1 MSGLM
6 MGRIS
11 KIVGA
16 LLFTYGVLTGI
27 SMLFVPDS
35 IYNQYYLYYMGQTG
49 IFILLGIFL
58 FKRGGRK
65 KQGDEDTATASVE
78 KEDTS

>member
-1 MSGLM
+1 

-35 IYNQYYLYYMGQTG
+35 IYNQYYLYYMGQTS

-65 KQGDEDTATASVE
+65 KQGDEDTATASV
-78 KEDTS
+78 KKKDTS

>member
-1 MSGLM
+1 M

-16 LLFTYGVLTGI
+16 LLFTYGALTGI
-27 SMLFVPDS
+27 SMLYVPDS
-35 IYNQYYLYYMGQTG
+35 IYNQYYPYYLGQTG

-65 KQGDEDTATASVE
+65 KQVEEDIATS
-78 KEDTS
+78 